1 MKAHVVAQLFYRKQY
16 KMFLFRK
23 KPFILHVSYSP
34 NFQGL
39 KCKTILST
47 DIFFT
52 DISGLDSYCQDLHV
66 GLIFSCMALMHR
78 DKCNLHV
85 LNDALSHKDWEPPNS
100 QIWLA
105 QIDIENGLDFLI

>member
-1 MKAHVVAQLFYRKQY
+1 MS
-16 KMFLFRK
+16 
-23 KPFILHVSYSP
+23 HVSYSP
-34 NFQGL
+34 NIQGL

-47 DIFFT
+47 DNSFT

-66 GLIFSCMALMHR
+66 GLIFSCMALMHG

-85 LNDALSHKDWEPPNS
+85 LNDALSHKDWELPVPNS

-105 QIDIENGLDFLI
+105 EIDIENGLDFLI